1 MLKKFRAVLI
11 LLALGL
17 GVQAALSQSQ
27 PLANQKQTSGTQVA
41 GQASVPVQLQN
52 VQTKDVPK
60 EIYNASH
67 ELQVAKADLEQ
78 AGGEWGG
85 HKANAMNHV
94 NQALRELQLAI
105 EYAKSH

>member
-11 LLALGL
+11 LLALSL
-17 GVQAALSQSQ
+17 SVQAALSQSQ
-27 PLANQKQTSGTQVA
+27 SATQKQTSGAQVA
-41 GQASVPVQLQN
+41 AQADATAQMQS

-60 EIYNASH
+60 EIYDASH
-67 ELQVAKADLEQ
+67 QLQVAKADLEQ

-94 NQALRELQLAI
+94 NQALRELQLAM

>member
-1 MLKKFRAVLI
+1 MLTKFRAVLV
-11 LLALGL
+11 LLAFGL
-17 GVQAALSQSQ
+17 SVQAALSQSQ
-27 PLANQKQTSGTQVA
+27 SVTQKQASGAQVA
-41 GQASVPVQLQN
+41 SQADAPAQLQN

-60 EIYNASH
+60 EIYDASH
-67 ELQVAKADLEQ
+67 QLQVAKADLEQ

-85 HKANAMNHV
+85 HKASALNHV

>member
-1 MLKKFRAVLI
+1 MLKKFRAILI

-17 GVQAALSQSQ
+17 SVQAGFSQSQ
-27 PLANQKQTSGTQVA
+27 PAAQQQSSGSQLA
-41 GQASVPVQLQN
+41 GQATATPQLQR
-52 VQTKDVPK
+52 VQTHDVPR
-60 EIYNASH
+60 EIYDASH
-67 ELQVAKADLEQ
+67 QLQVGKADLEQ

-85 HKANAMNHV
+85 HKASALNHV

>member
-1 MLKKFRAVLI
+1 MLKKFRAVFI

-17 GVQAALSQSQ
+17 SVQVALSQSQ
-27 PLANQKQTSGTQVA
+27 PLASQKQPSGIQAA
-41 GQASVPVQLQN
+41 GQDAPAKLQN

-60 EIYNASH
+60 EIYDASH
-67 ELQVAKADLEQ
+67 QLQVAKADLEQ

-85 HKANAMNHV
+85 HRANAINHV

>member
-1 MLKKFRAVLI
+1 MLKKFRAMFI

-17 GVQAALSQSQ
+17 SVQLALSQSQ
-27 PLANQKQTSGTQVA
+27 PLANQKHTTGAAVA
-41 GQASVPVQLQN
+41 SPADVPAQMQN

-60 EIYNASH
+60 EIYDASH
-67 ELQVAKADLEQ
+67 QLQVAKADLEQ

>member
-1 MLKKFRAVLI
+1 MLKKFKAVLV

-17 GVQAALSQSQ
+17 SVLAIPSQSQ
-27 PLANQKQTSGTQVA
+27 SAIEKQTPGS
-41 GQASVPVQLQN
+41 QAASQATATPQLQS
-52 VQTKDVPK
+52 VQTHDVPR
-60 EIYNASH
+60 EIYDASH
-67 ELQVAKADLEQ
+67 QLQVSKADLEQ

-85 HKANAMNHV
+85 HKASALNHV